1 MRGSLSYRDNRHG
14 KILHERALLVG
25 PGTYQGAATASAQG
39 YTASS
44 CSALFLKA
52 FLDLSHD
59 DVTRSR
65 WASNGQASMDTAV
78 KLTKR

>member
-1 MRGSLSYRDNRHG
+1 MRGSLSYKDNRHG

-25 PGTYQGAATASAQG
+25 PGTYKGAATASAQG

-52 FLDLSHD
+52 FLEMTSHVVD
-59 DVTRSR
+59 
-65 WASNGQASMDTAV
+65 GQASMVRDRGKADKT
-78 KLTKR
+78 LI